1 MKLEANVT
9 RFAPNDGYI
18 MDIKKERKAAEE
30 HYEFSFI
37 SPGWF
42 LCITESGNAY
52 TISQYMQK
60 IGCACADMRMRCKGK
75 EVCKHLIQFMNL
87 ENLPDKDISEEMA
100 QLLQAAGWSGK
111 TLTPPDRP
119 ENRKRQKL
127 PNIKDPARKPAP
139 QAAQREKSKEA
150 YKGMTP
156 EQIIKETPQAKLET
170 YARRGAPL
178 AIAELTRR
186 MVEKEAVSA

>member
-1 MKLEANVT
+1 MKLEAYVT

-18 MDIKKERKAAEE
+18 TDIKKERKAAEE

-42 LCITESGNAY
+42 LCVSGENAY
-52 TISQYMQK
+52 AISEYNNK

-87 ENLPDKDISEEMA
+87 ENLPDKDISEDMA
-100 QLLQAAGWSGK
+100 QLLKAAGWSGK

-119 ENRKRQKL
+119 ETRKRQKL

-139 QAAQREKSKEA
+139 QAAQREKAKKA

-178 AIAELTRR
+178 AITELTRR
-186 MVEKEAVSA
+186 MAVKEAVSA